1 MSGFGTN
8 NPISITGDS
17 MFFDKV
23 VGAKTDKLSG
33 SVSVVSSTLNT
44 ISSSLTTLVPNFITY
59 FPPILLLNY
68 TILNTSLQAFSVAT
82 NTYSPTYP
90 TTYQYSDYGLTI
102 YCSDSTV
109 TQKQGLQ
116 SLSNY
121 DTFSGGYDYYNTP
134 SNPYVYSNTDLIHI
148 TNAPEILNNTYQPAL
163 ASVSGTSASVSGVT
177 FTYKFDTAQNFN
189 GANLYFPTGRRPQVM
204 YFFYSLDGN
213 SWHLL
218 STTQYS
224 GLGSEI
230 YRWTFPSTFINNCQY
245 YRLVV
250 VSASGAQFDFGGSQF
265 FKGTFNAFGSGTNNN
280 LVGTTLS
287 FNGNPFP
294 IVTLVPIFNGLI
306 LNSSFTSIRCPLTFR
321 ISSNKM
327 PVFSVGFPPESPI
340 IITLSI
346 NGVSVYDDTLG
357 MFGMA
362 TINGGSF
369 DSTSNNGTF
378 NSNFNGVCNE
388 GDTIIILIFQYF
400 GNLAKDMK
408 LTMYSS

>member
-1 MSGFGTN
+1 ML
-8 NPISITGDS
+8 
-17 MFFDKV
+17 
-23 VGAKTDKLSG
+23 LSG
-33 SVSVVSSTLNT
+33 
-44 ISSSLTTLVPNFITY
+44 
-59 FPPILLLNY
+59 
-68 TILNTSLQAFSVAT
+68 A
-82 NTYSPTYP
+82 
-90 TTYQYSDYGLTI
+90 
-102 YCSDSTV
+102 
-109 TQKQGLQ
+109 
-116 SLSNY
+116 
-121 DTFSGGYDYYNTP
+121 SGRT
-134 SNPYVYSNTDLIHI
+134 
-148 TNAPEILNNTYQPAL
+148 
-163 ASVSGTSASVSGVT
+163 
-177 FTYKFDTAQNFN
+177 
-189 GANLYFPTGRRPQVM
+189 
-204 YFFYSLDGN
+204 YSLDGN